1 MEGRLSR
8 VARDVARAHV
18 SRHILPHLPTS
29 APPQFAETLAGVGAG
44 VRRPYGIVGDSLN
57 GLTDAIRR
65 QGKTR
70 WRHVRHEEVAAF
82 AAGGEAHL
90 MSELAVCAGSCGP
103 GNLHLIIG
111 LFDRHRSRVPVLAAL
126 LAFAILA
133 DPLATRSAQ
142 AELLERAGWVALG
155 FSSLRAR
162 EV

>member
-44 VRRPYGIVGDSLN
+44 VKRPYGVVGDSLN
-57 GLTDAIRR
+57 GLTDAIRT
-65 QGKTR
+65 Q
-70 WRHVRHEEVAAF
+70 WPHVRHEEVAAF
-82 AAGGEAHL
+82 AAGAEGHL
-90 MSELAVCAGSCGP
+90 MSAGSCGP
-103 GNLHLIIG
+103 GNLHLIVG

-142 AELLERAGWVALG
+142 AELLERAGWIALG